1 MENNQITVH
10 GRVQGVGFRAAT
22 KQIAEQI
29 GISGWVKNQPD
40 GTVLIEAEG
49 EHGKL
54 QQFIKEI
61 DEGPTPF
68 SKVEALDVKNKD
80 KINNYKKFK
89 VVQ

>member
-29 GISGWVKNQPD
+29 GVTGWVKNQPD

-54 QQFIKEI
+54 QKFIKKI

-68 SKVEALDVKNKD
+68 SKVEALDVKNKSEM
-80 KINNYKKFK
+80 NNYKKFK